1 MTWEEKIR
9 DFGFYLKLE
18 KSLSANSVEA
28 YLHDISLF
36 HSFLIRNGI
45 DKSYANCLPSDFKD
59 FIAMLNDL
67 GIAARSQARIISG
80 IRAFYHFLLIN
91 NELKKNPLELVDLP
105 KIGRKLPVFLSLEEI
120 DLILSQIDLSKTEGH
135 RNKAMLE
142 TLYSCGLRVS
152 ELTDLRI
159 TNMFFDEG
167 FIKVTGKGSKER
179 LVPISSTA
187 MKEIGYYFEKQRN
200 HIKPQKGHENFV
212 FLNKFHRKLSRVM
225 VFYIIK
231 DLTAKAGITKII
243 SPHTFRHSFATH
255 LLDRGADLRAIQEM
269 LGHESITTT
278 EIYTHLEREY
288 LRSAIIE
295 HHPRA

>member
-1 MTWEEKIR
+1 MTWTSDITS
-9 DFGFYLKLE
+9 FGHYLKLE
-18 KSLSANSVEA
+18 KSLSGNTVDA
-28 YLHDISLF
+28 YLHDIRLF
-36 HSFLIRNGI
+36 TTFLGDNSKPPAECSP
-45 DKSYANCLPSDFKD
+45 DDFRH
-59 FIAMLNDL
+59 FIATLNEV
-67 GIAARSQARIISG
+67 GIAARSQARILSG

-91 NELKKNPLELVDLP
+91 GEIKNNPLELIELP
-105 KIGRKLPVFLSLEEI
+105 KIGRKLPVFLTVEEI
-120 DLILSQIDLSKTEGH
+120 DRILDKIDMSKTEGH

-152 ELTDLRI
+152 ELTDLKI
-159 TNMFFDEG
+159 THLFFDDG

-179 LVPISSTA
+179 LVPISGKA
-187 MKEIGYYFEKQRN
+187 IKEINYYFEKQRN
-200 HIKPQKGHENFV
+200 HVTPAKGHENFV
-212 FLNKFHRKLSRVM
+212 FLSKFNRKISRIM
-225 VFYIIK
+225 VFLIIK
-231 DLTAKAGITKII
+231 DLAEKAGIVKNI

-278 EIYTHLEREY
+278 EIYTHLDRDY